1 MGGIVV
7 FGETVSMGDGGVV
20 FVEAADA
27 VHLVVDAAGDVLDVL
42 HVGPDRGETGLVRH
56 QLRSI

>member
-1 MGGIVV
+1 MVL
-7 FGETVSMGDGGVV
+7 GEAVGMGDGGVV

-42 HVGPDRGETGLVRH
+42 HVGPN
-56 QLRSI
+56 Q

>member
-1 MGGIVV
+1 MV